1 MKTDKV
7 RNRSQMLEERLD
19 GWRRLAEEHQGVLVG
34 FQLDSDD
41 NVDPVLEFP
50 TACVL
55 EGFAVPAS
63 LLQSTRPALINE
75 SEGQWVS
82 HPDWG
87 TAVQKV
93 REFGRAA
100 RRAEAQAKMT
110 RHADER
116 GFWSELWDL
125 FCTAVERV
133 VTAFVKKSE
142 LETLDD
148 HQNQQQLER
157 CKKVDTVQAF
167 HTAATLAKELDK
179 LGFTDTKVN
188 IVLYGKKGCVL
199 RAKSKLGYS
208 TVEFEVGIPLDFEFV
223 PMRYSGSSPT

>member
-1 MKTDKV
+1 MIE
-7 RNRSQMLEERLD
+7 QRLD
-19 GWRRLAEEHQGVLVG
+19 GWRRLAEEHQGLLVG

-50 TACVL
+50 PEFVL

-63 LLQSTRPALINE
+63 LLQSTRPALNNE
-75 SEGQWVS
+75 SEGKWVS

-125 FCTAVERV
+125 FCATVERV
-133 VTAFVKKSE
+133 VTAFVKRSE
-142 LETLDD
+142 FETLDD

-157 CKKVDTVQAF
+157 CKKVDTVQVF
-167 HTAATLAKELDK
+167 DTAATLAKELEKFGFRDTDLKIVLCGKKGAELRGTSK
-179 LGFTDTKVN
+179 LGF
-188 IVLYGKKGCVL
+188 
-199 RAKSKLGYS
+199 S
-208 TVEFEVGIPLDFEFV
+208 TIRFEVGIPVDYEFV
-223 PMRYSGSSPT
+223 PMR